1 MKKICILADSLAAP
15 REDNIADAARWP
27 QVLFSQI
34 QPVEYINR
42 VKGASTTKKVKKLVG
57 VEADIFIIQLGI
69 VDCAPRLF
77 TRFESKQLARLPQS
91 WREKIIKWAKE
102 NRQPS
107 TERAYVKPNKFEKNL
122 KRILQRANGSSIIF
136 IKIINPG
143 EEMLKSNPSIQQQ
156 IDLYNSI
163 IERMVSID
171 NNVSIITI
179 PDESIEEI
187 TLDDGYHLN
196 EQGHQVVAN
205 LVIDQVNQILRSR

>member
-1 MKKICILADSLAAP
+1 M
-15 REDNIADAARWP
+15 
-27 QVLFSQI
+27 
-34 QPVEYINR
+34 
-42 VKGASTTKKVKKLVG
+42 
-57 VEADIFIIQLGI
+57 
-69 VDCAPRLF
+69 
-77 TRFESKQLARLPQS
+77 
-91 WREKIIKWAKE
+91 
-102 NRQPS
+102 
-107 TERAYVKPNKFEKNL
+107 
-122 KRILQRANGSSIIF
+122 QRANGSSIIF

>member
-1 MKKICILADSLAAP
+1 MKRICILADSLAAP
-15 REDNIADAARWP
+15 REDDISDAARWP
-27 QVLFSQI
+27 QVLFSRI
-34 QPVEYINR
+34 EPVEYINR

-102 NRQPS
+102 NRQS
-107 TERAYVKPNKFEKNL
+107 SAERAYVKPKRFEKNL
-122 KRILQRANGSSIIF
+122 NKILQIVNGSSVIF

-143 EEMLKSNPSIQQQ
+143 QAMLKSNPSIQSQ
-156 IDLYNSI
+156 IDLYNSV
-163 IERMVSID
+163 IEKMVSIS
-171 NNVSIITI
+171 NNVFIVTI
-179 PDESIEEI
+179 PDESIEDI

-205 LVIDQVNQILRSR
+205 LVVNQVNQILLSR